1 MGRVNFNPTTNV
13 IILDVTLFSVT
24 SSDFRN
30 TRLVF
35 DTGASIT
42 SISPDS
48 ILGLGYDLSNPKY
61 EQPSI
66 TASGTIES
74 KVITLSK
81 LSAIGEIIENIDVAI
96 QEFPE
101 ELTTWGIHGL
111 LGLDFLKHFDVNI
124 CFSSGFIDIKRI

>member
-1 MGRVNFNPTTNV
+1 MGRVNFNPTANV

-81 LSAIGEIIENIDVAI
+81 LSAIGEIVENIDVAI

-101 ELTTWGIHGL
+101 KLTMWGIQGL

-124 CFSSGFIDIKRI
+124 CFSSGFIDIERI

>member
-1 MGRVNFNPTTNV
+1 MGRVNFNPAGNV

-61 EQPSI
+61 EQSTI

-81 LSAIGEIIENIDVAI
+81 LSAIGEIVEDIDVAV

-101 ELTTWGIHGL
+101 ELTMWIFM
-111 LGLDFLKHFDVNI
+111 DF
-124 CFSSGFIDIKRI
+124 